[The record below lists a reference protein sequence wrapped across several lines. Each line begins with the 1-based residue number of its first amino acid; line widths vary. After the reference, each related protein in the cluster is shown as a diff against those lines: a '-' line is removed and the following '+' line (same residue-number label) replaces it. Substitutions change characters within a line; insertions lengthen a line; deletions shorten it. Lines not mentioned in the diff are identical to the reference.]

1 MVKVESKAKENPKL
15 AQRIMQDGR
24 ISLYLEYYLGRH
36 SEMVVDD
43 NGLPVLYESGKM
55 AGTPKYKV
63 VHNRRKENL
72 DLYLIANPR
81 TPAERHLNKVTI
93 ELAQKIRFERQQEFL
108 ENRDGYRLK

>member
-1 MVKVESKAKENPKL
+1 
-15 AQRIMQDGR
+15 
-24 ISLYLEYYLGRH
+24 
-36 SEMVVDD
+36 
-43 NGLPVLYESGKM
+43 M

-81 TPAERHLNKVTI
+81 TPAERHHNKVTI

-108 ENRDGYRLK
+108 ENRDGYRLKKDKQINFLDYFQTYIDNYTPSSSKQVALGKERSVFINVLRIAFTHGKIIK